1 MSLTSTVPSGVPSL
15 FHSSWPRSAPVTG
28 SRASALKKSVP
39 PTRVRRSRVKPLG
52 PGGKSLSMTVPASVP
67 SLFHSWRP
75 KARKKSVSPTRVRLS
90 GVDEPA
96 PGLMSLTSLAP
107 EFGFAGWAGA
117 TDTVARR
124 KQIGATRSACSLTNA
139 LIIAL
144 LSVRDEPD
152 VKDEPHQSTATH
164 GTRRVVGL
172 AF

>member
-1 MSLTSTVPSGVPSL
+1 
-15 FHSSWPRSAPVTG
+15 
-28 SRASALKKSVP
+28 
-39 PTRVRRSRVKPLG
+39 
-52 PGGKSLSMTVPASVP
+52 MTVPASVP

-75 KARKKSVSPTRVRLS
+75 IARKKSVSPTRVRLS

-172 AF
+172 AFTCGLASSVAGSETRPRKRACDGRDRLSGEYLNRPRGKNLKS